1 MHTSVVMNRLFL
13 VLKSVFIFSV
23 LVNFSGCRNK
33 TESHEPVQTEVEGVV
48 KNSFEELKN
57 GNRRFIEDHPI
68 HPHQTLERMRNLQ
81 SGQHPFAVVISCADS
96 RVPPELVFDQGLG
109 DLFVIRNAGNIIG
122 DYELGSVEYAIEHLH
137 TNLIVVLG
145 HEGCGAIEAF
155 IEHKH
160 DTLPNHIHSIIDYI
174 RQEPEEIALDENDE
188 NYHALAVE
196 ANVHHG
202 VNVLRQSHPVISEA
216 ANDGRVEIVGGI
228 YHMDSG
234 VVRWLED

>member
-1 MHTSVVMNRLFL
+1 MLKSILMSRLFF
-13 VLKSVFIFSV
+13 VLKSVFICSV
-23 LVNFSGCRNK
+23 LVNFSGCQNK
-33 TESHEPVQTEVEGVV
+33 TESHERPQPEVEGVAE
-48 KNSFEELKN
+48 NPIEELKN
-57 GNRRFIEDHPI
+57 GNRRFLEDHPI

-81 SGQHPFAVVISCADS
+81 SAQHPFAVVISCADS

-137 TNLIVVLG
+137 TKLIVVLG

-155 IEHKH
+155 IEHKN
-160 DTLPNHIHSIIDYI
+160 DTVPNHIHSIIDYI
-174 RQEPEEIALDENDE
+174 KQEPEEIALDENDE
-188 NYHALAVE
+188 NYHSLAVE

-216 ANDGRVEIVGGI
+216 ADDGRVEIVGGI
-228 YHMDSG
+228 YQMDTG